1 MAGGIAD
8 NLLVTTYLSMKAP
21 VFIAPAMDLDMY
33 AHPSTQRN
41 IEILK
46 GYGNTIIEAASGEL
60 ASHLEG
66 NGRLE
71 EPEKIVQ
78 VLKDFFF
85 ESCDLKGMKVLITG
99 HIQTGSYTKEDGS
112 KVYTTDIIAEDQE
125 FCEKKQT
132 EQSTAE
138 AAALPT
144 DADGFV
150 NVPDGI
156 MEELPFARP
165 EVKTD
170 ADKGSKKNR

>member
-1 MAGGIAD
+1 MNRWIG
-8 NLLVTTYLSMKAP
+8 M
-21 VFIAPAMDLDMY
+21 
-33 AHPSTQRN
+33 
-41 IEILK
+41 
-46 GYGNTIIEAASGEL
+46 
-60 ASHLEG
+60 
-66 NGRLE
+66 GRLTGD
-71 EPEKIVQ
+71 PEIRSSADGMMVGKYTLAVDRRGKDNEADFIRIVTFG
-78 VLKDFFF
+78 KAAEFASKYFK
-85 ESCDLKGMKVLITG
+85 KGMKVLVTG

-144 DADGFV
+144 DADGFM
-150 NVPDGI
+150 NVPEGV

>member
-1 MAGGIAD
+1 M
-8 NLLVTTYLSMKAP
+8 NK
-21 VFIAPAMDLDMY
+21 FIGA
-33 AHPSTQRN
+33 
-41 IEILK
+41 
-46 GYGNTIIEAASGEL
+46 
-60 ASHLEG
+60 
-66 NGRLE
+66 GRLTAD
-71 EPEKIVQ
+71 PEIRSSTDGMMVGKYTIAIDRRGKDNEADFIRIVTFG
-78 VLKDFFF
+78 KAAEFASKYFK
-85 ESCDLKGMKVLITG
+85 KGMKVLVTG

-144 DADGFV
+144 DADGFM

-165 EVKTD
+165 TEAKTD